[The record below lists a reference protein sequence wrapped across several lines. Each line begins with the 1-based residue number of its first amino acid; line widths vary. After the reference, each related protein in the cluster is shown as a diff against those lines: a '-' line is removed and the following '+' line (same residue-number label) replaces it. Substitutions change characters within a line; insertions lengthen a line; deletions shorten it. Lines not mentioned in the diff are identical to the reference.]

1 MLSETILRFKDF
13 AVKHNRKVV
22 SVIAVIL
29 AILMVFGLVVSIIP
43 YVLADEYVPEQ
54 SAEAAEC
61 VISDRA
67 ELSA

>member
-1 MLSETILRFKDF
+1 M
-13 AVKHNRKVV
+13 NRNKKVV

-29 AILMVFGLVVSIIP
+29 AILMVFGLLVSIIP

-54 SAEAAEC
+54 EEC
-61 VISDRA
+61 ASEYVITDST

>member
-1 MLSETILRFKDF
+1 M
-13 AVKHNRKVV
+13 KHNKKVV

-29 AILMVFGLVVSIIP
+29 AVLMVFGLLVSIIP

-54 SAEAAEC
+54 ENCTSEYIITE
-61 VISDRA
+61 SA